1 MGNMLNLD
9 NFEFFGLKKQ
19 IMMKKLKL
27 SPNFVDFKQTI
38 IPAGDSFNK
47 EWFFARSIQWILQCE
62 TSDLLERG
70 TSATSNEQ
78 ISERVTNDFL
88 VTSNFCNK

>member
-47 EWFFARSIQWILQCE
+47 E
-62 TSDLLERG
+62 
-70 TSATSNEQ
+70 
-78 ISERVTNDFL
+78 
-88 VTSNFCNK
+88 